1 MLAYVACTFL
11 WMQRVCGCSLFT
23 LLSLRCSRCWLI
35 MRRLSAGESRLCC
48 FVAESF
54 AVYIVTAPVT
64 TTFRGEEPNR
74 VTGVSQSRPL
84 GPRAR
89 VFEFRCSH
97 FRLHT
102 AGFHLQILVSRSW
115 YLSENRSVQPLCDTD
130 CTACFEQISWLIDF
144 VKLNKNFFGRPLKR
158 CLLGG

>member
-1 MLAYVACTFL
+1 MTEPAVLLAYVACTFL

-64 TTFRGEEPNR
+64 TTFPGEEPNR
-74 VTGVSQSRPL
+74 VIGVSQSRPL

-89 VFEFRCSH
+89 VFKFRCSH
-97 FRLHT
+97 SRLHT
-102 AGFHLQILVSRSW
+102 AGFHLDLGLTLTPWSHVRGTYQKTGWCNPYATRIVRHAS
-115 YLSENRSVQPLCDTD
+115 
-130 CTACFEQISWLIDF
+130 
-144 VKLNKNFFGRPLKR
+144 NK
-158 CLLGG
+158 